1 MTGTGTYTFSPSAP
15 TSRAMLVTILWR
27 LQGEPY
33 VSGSSFNDVKSSAYY
48 YDAVRWGRALRHSRG
63 L

>member
-1 MTGTGTYTFSPSAP
+1 
-15 TSRAMLVTILWR
+15 MLVTILWR